1 MSTIYFEIQAD
12 DVKRASGFY
21 TAVFGWKFS
30 EVEGL
35 SIPYW
40 HIETGSGSEGGLL
53 KRPAERPPAQCGTN
67 AFVCSFEV
75 DDFDRKSAKIVS
87 LGGVVGLPK
96 FCVPGKCWQGYFLDT
111 EGNTFGIF
119 EVDEKAGR

>member
-1 MSTIYFEIQAD
+1 MN
-12 DVKRASGFY
+12 RASGFY
-21 TAVFGWKFS
+21 TAVFGWTFS

-40 HIETGSGSEGGLL
+40 HIETDSGSGGGLL
-53 KRPAERPPAQCGTN
+53 KRPAERPPAQSGTN

-75 DDFDRKSAKIVS
+75 EDFDKASAKILS
-87 LGGVVGLPK
+87 LSGIVALPK
-96 FCVPGKCWQGYFLDT
+96 FPVPGKWWQGYFIDT